1 MSDFEVAFAVARD
14 ILKWPQAELQKI
26 ALADEEK
33 KRLFVEWIKEK
44 VMTMM

>member
-1 MSDFEVAFAVARD
+1 MWQNSGMSHH
-14 ILKWPQAELQKI
+14 WPQAELQKI
-26 ALADEEK
+26 ALADEET